1 MIDVLIR
8 NGRIL
13 DGSGCP
19 PLRSDVAV
27 EGDRITAVEPLP
39 EAEAS
44 MVVDAAGLAVAP
56 GFIDMHSHADFIL
69 PVLPGADSKVRQ
81 GVTLEVVGN
90 CGMSPAP
97 LNESSRRHMVRDNYF
112 PDVTL
117 SWNWESFGS
126 FLAELGRIGTAVNV
140 APLVGHGTVRT
151 AVIGVSDVAPSKG
164 QLSAMADEVKRAMDE
179 GAVGV
184 SSGLIYPPGCYAKTE
199 ELIAVARVAG
209 RNGGIYF
216 SHIRGEGETLLE
228 AVEEAMRVGREAEVP
243 VQISHLK
250 AVGRANWPKMAR
262 ALEIIDEARARGQDV
277 AADMYPY
284 RAGST
289 RLNALLPSWAHDGG
303 MTALLERLADA
314 GERRRMAVSMRTEGL
329 SKDSRWEEVLIA
341 GCPPRRDYEGRSIA
355 EIAGETDKEPEET
368 VFDILLLSEAEAT
381 MVIFV
386 MDEANLRLGFRHPA
400 VMVGSD
406 AEGRTTRGVLAQGK
420 PHPRNFGTFPKLLG
434 HYVREERLVPLEAM
448 VRKMTGLAADRM
460 GFMDRGYIRAGM
472 KADIVVFDP
481 ATIRDRATYAEPHQ
495 YPDGIP
501 WVFVNGEAV
510 GAEGE
515 QTAARPGGLVRR

>member
-1 MIDVLIR
+1 
-8 NGRIL
+8 
-13 DGSGCP
+13 
-19 PLRSDVAV
+19 
-27 EGDRITAVEPLP
+27 
-39 EAEAS
+39 
-44 MVVDAAGLAVAP
+44 
-56 GFIDMHSHADFIL
+56 
-69 PVLPGADSKVRQ
+69 
-81 GVTLEVVGN
+81 
-90 CGMSPAP
+90 
-97 LNESSRRHMVRDNYF
+97 
-112 PDVTL
+112 
-117 SWNWESFGS
+117 
-126 FLAELGRIGTAVNV
+126 
-140 APLVGHGTVRT
+140 
-151 AVIGVSDVAPSKG
+151 
-164 QLSAMADEVKRAMDE
+164 MADEVKRAMDE

-355 EIAGETDKEPEET
+355 EIAGETDKEPEEA

-510 GAEGE
+510 VAEGE